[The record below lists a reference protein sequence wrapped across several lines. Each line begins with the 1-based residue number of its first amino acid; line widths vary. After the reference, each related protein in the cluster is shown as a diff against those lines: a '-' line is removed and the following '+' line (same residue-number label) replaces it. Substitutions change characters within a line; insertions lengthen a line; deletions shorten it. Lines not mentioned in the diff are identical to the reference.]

1 MLMSRI
7 FSISPKR
14 GVGYDVPLHLKLGT
28 EFLVL
33 LISLMAFLSILA
45 ATGIVGLGHI
55 TKAWTS
61 GLENSITIEIPA
73 ANVSEDEVQSL
84 LQGLL
89 KIEGVQ
95 KAQRL
100 GQKDMEKLLSPWL
113 GNVSSLW
120 EDLPIPALITV
131 TISERNAQIT
141 SKIAVTTRKIS
152 PNATVDAHDAWLS
165 DLLKLANGLRLVSLG
180 VFCLIMLVTATVVA
194 GAVRSRMAIHH
205 RELELLH
212 IMGASDSYITNQF
225 VRYILVQSLK
235 GVSFGILIGLAT
247 LGLLSLISRN
257 NPGTLPEMTL
267 SGAEWSLFVAVPLLL
282 AIMAVMAARI
292 TALRVLREMP

>member
-1 MLMSRI
+1 MN
-7 FSISPKR
+7 F
-14 GVGYDVPLHLKLGT
+14 
-28 EFLVL
+28 
-33 LISLMAFLSILA
+33 FLSILA

-95 KAQRL
+95 KRSVLAK
-100 GQKDMEKLLSPWL
+100 GYGKITPPWF

-141 SKIAVTTRKIS
+141 SKISVTTRKIS

-180 VFCLIMLVTATVVA
+180 VFV
-194 GAVRSRMAIHH
+194 
-205 RELELLH
+205 
-212 IMGASDSYITNQF
+212 
-225 VRYILVQSLK
+225 
-235 GVSFGILIGLAT
+235 
-247 LGLLSLISRN
+247 
-257 NPGTLPEMTL
+257 
-267 SGAEWSLFVAVPLLL
+267 
-282 AIMAVMAARI
+282 
-292 TALRVLREMP
+292 